1 MTSAPLN
8 QTGET
13 PVQVARP
20 QEGRASRRL
29 WLSVLLIF
37 VSVAAIGG
45 GWWWYRQPRSIEPP
59 NPDLDGVDPAV
70 AAVISKERRAV
81 LAAPRDA
88 AAWGR
93 LGEVLEL
100 FNFRKDS
107 LACFAQAERLDPRQ
121 PQWPYHQGL
130 LLQWDNAEEAL
141 PHLRR
146 AVELSDQREA
156 SSTDRRNAGSA
167 EAMRLRL
174 SETLLAQGYL
184 DEAEESFR
192 RLLQHELS
200 HPRGHFGLGRVAI
213 QRQQW
218 KEARTHLQ
226 QAAADNRVAR
236 AATFSLAELYEQLN
250 DETAAAQARARLER
264 LPPDPPWPDPFLDEL
279 QRFNTGRRARVMQA
293 DQLFKQGRTKEAITL
308 YSQVVQDYPNSDA
321 AWSALGQ
328 ALYRAGDRANA
339 ERALSKTVELAPRF
353 AEAHNYLGL
362 ARLAQGK
369 LEDAASSF
377 QQAIQIKADF
387 ALAHFNLG
395 RCLLLQ
401 KKEKDALDAFRAA
414 VRYKPDYAA
423 AHTSLAE
430 LLHQIHQDA
439 EALDEARQALLLN
452 PADEQAKQLR
462 EKLEAK
468 RKDKR

>member
-8 QTGET
+8 QTGAT
-13 PVQVARP
+13 PVQTEKE
-20 QEGRASRRL
+20 QQRRVL
-29 WLSVLLIF
+29 RRSWLIALLLFLSVAG
-37 VSVAAIGG
+37 VGG
-45 GWWWYRQPRSIEPP
+45 GWWWYRYPRSIAPP
-59 NPDLDGVDPAV
+59 DPDLNGVDPAI
-70 AAVISKERRAV
+70 AAVITKERRAV

-93 LGEVLEL
+93 LGEILEL
-100 FNFRKDS
+100 FNFRKDA
-107 LACFAQAERLDPRQ
+107 LVCFAQAERLDPHQ
-121 PQWPYHQGL
+121 PRWPYHQGL
-130 LLQWDNAEEAL
+130 LLQWDNAEQAL

-146 AVELSDQREA
+146 AVELSDQQEP
-156 SSTDRRNAGSA
+156 SSTDRRNVGAT
-167 EAMRLRL
+167 ETMRLRL

-184 DEAEESFR
+184 DEAEEGFR
-192 RLLQHELS
+192 RLLQREPS
-200 HPRGHFGLGRVAI
+200 HPRGHLGLGRVAI

-218 KEARTHLQ
+218 NEARTHLQ
-226 QAAADNRVAR
+226 QAAVDNRVAH

-250 DETAAAQARARLER
+250 DEPAAAQARARLEK
-264 LPPDPPWPDPFLDEL
+264 LPPDPPWPDPLLDEL

-321 AWSALGQ
+321 AWIALGQ
-328 ALYRAGDRANA
+328 ALYRVGDPVNA

-377 QQAIQIKADF
+377 QQAIQIKTDF

-395 RCLLLQ
+395 LCLLQQ
-401 KKEKDALDAFRAA
+401 KKEREALDAFRAA
-414 VRYKPDYAA
+414 VRYKPDYGA
-423 AHTSLAE
+423 AHTALAE
-430 LLHQIHQDA
+430 LLHQLHQDS
-439 EALDEARQALLLN
+439 EALEEVRQALQLN

-462 EKLEAK
+462 QKLEAK
-468 RKDKR
+468 QKDKR